1 MRIDW
6 KPFAT
11 GVVLLVLA
19 YAVYWPGL
27 SGAFLFDDFGNL
39 PPLGDYGPI
48 EHAWQAWAWITSGFA
63 GPTGRPIALASFLL
77 DTQRWP
83 APPEVFKQTNVWIH
97 LLNGLLLG
105 GLLRALALALG
116 LNRSRALWVA
126 VLGAGLWLLH
136 PLWVSTTLYV
146 IQRMAMLAALFVFAG
161 LWAFV
166 QGRLWLRAGKPLR
179 GYVAMS
185 AGLALGTLLA
195 VLSKENG
202 ALLPLLAWLIEVF
215 VFDADGRAR
224 DRDGRFFLW
233 WRRVFILLPGA
244 LLLAYLAYQLPML
257 FSGQHFGRDFTP
269 AERVLTETRI
279 VWDYL
284 RELWLP
290 GLHDGGL
297 FNDDIA
303 VSTSLF
309 HPLSTLF
316 ATLGLLALMLLAVAL
331 RFARSP
337 LARTVGLALAF
348 YFVGQLLE
356 STFIPLELMFEH
368 RNYLPA
374 GLMFFPLALWLVGR
388 TSTSVRWPVWTAV
401 LLLSLLALLTA
412 KRADVWGKPFSQALA
427 WAHEHPHSARAQSY
441 LANFWEQTG
450 NYPEAEKLLDAAF
463 AEHPNDLLVLANR
476 AFLACDMGSAPA
488 GLSAALLKLA
498 GNGDLAANVTA
509 YQFDTFLG
517 RLQQDCTVFG
527 TGFGMKLVT
536 AALANPQV
544 ATAPDTQR
552 SLLSRQAQFYLAE
565 HQPQAAFD
573 DFVRALQL
581 PNTEPGARLLF
592 AATLASA
599 HHQALALRLL
609 DTVPAPW
616 QNIRG
621 WSMPDIHRRIVW
633 DAGFY
638 QDSEAHL
645 RKVLTEELAQKTAAS
660 ADAPTV
666 ELAPATHPTPTP
678 ATR

>member
-1 MRIDW
+1 MTRLDW
-6 KPFAT
+6 KPWAT
-11 GVVLLVLA
+11 SAVLLLLA
-19 YAVYWPGL
+19 YLVYWPGL

-39 PPLGDYGPI
+39 PPMGDYGPI

-63 GPTGRPIALASFLL
+63 GPTGRPLSLASFLL
-77 DTQRWP
+77 DSQSWP
-83 APPEVFKQTNVWIH
+83 APPEVFKQTNVLIH

-105 GLLRALALALG
+105 GLLHALARAFG
-116 LNRSRALWVA
+116 LNRPRALWVA

-166 QGRLWLRAGKPLR
+166 QGRLWLSAGKPVR
-179 GYVAMS
+179 AYVAMS

-195 VLSKENG
+195 MLSKENG
-202 ALLPLLAWLIEVF
+202 ALLPLLAWLIEAF
-215 VFDADGRAR
+215 VFDADDRAR
-224 DRDGRFFLW
+224 DRDGRWYLW
-233 WRRVFILLPGA
+233 WRRVFIYLPSA

-257 FSGQHFGRDFTP
+257 FSGQNFGRDFTP
-269 AERVLTETRI
+269 AERLLTETRI

-303 VSTSLF
+303 ISTGLF
-309 HPLSTLF
+309 HPISTLF
-316 ATLGLLALMLLAVAL
+316 ATLGLLALIALAALLRVA
-331 RFARSP
+331 RYP
-337 LARTVGLALAF
+337 LARAAGLALAF

-374 GLMFFPLALWLVGR
+374 GLMFFPLALWLVGQ
-388 TSTSVRWPVWTAV
+388 TSTSVRWPIWTAV
-401 LLLSLLALLTA
+401 VLLSLLALITA
-412 KRADVWGKPFSQALA
+412 KRADLWGKPFAQALA

-476 AFLACDMGSAPA
+476 AFLACNMGNAPA
-488 GLSAALLKLA
+488 SLKAALLRLA
-498 GNGDLAANVTA
+498 QTGNLALNVTG

-527 TGFGMKLVT
+527 TGFGMQLVN
-536 AALANPQV
+536 AALKNPHISDDPS
-544 ATAPDTQR
+544 AQR
-552 SLLSRQAQFYLAE
+552 SLLSRQAQSYLAE
-565 HQPQAAFD
+565 NQPQAAFD
-573 DFVRALQL
+573 AFVHALRL
-581 PNTEPGARLLF
+581 PDTDPGARLLF

-599 HHQALALRLL
+599 HHQALALKLL
-609 DTVPAPW
+609 DTVPVPW

-645 RKVLTEELAQKTAAS
+645 RKVLSEEIAKKAADSAQGAA
-660 ADAPTV
+660 TN
-666 ELAPATHPTPTP
+666 
-678 ATR
+678 